1 MMYRYILSSVL
12 ILFGLP
18 AFRTVFKKASAA
30 DVLNNKVLPEEGK
43 GSKAHPIFEGIVC
56 LLCGLL
62 ILFY

>member
-43 GSKAHPIFEGIVC
+43 GSKAHHIFEGIV
-56 LLCGLL
+56 
-62 ILFY
+62 